1 MTKRYNSQKVA
12 FLTQHGKEQF
22 VAPLLDPFLDCQ
34 IVQVAGYDTDQ
45 LGTFSGEIK
54 RIENQIETARNKARI
69 GMRLANLPFGM
80 ASEGAF
86 VADPFGGLMSWNIE
100 VVLWIDDE
108 DQFEV
113 IGIAQGPARSLHR
126 PLRKIADLENFAQE
140 AGFPAHHLILR
151 PQSDQDT
158 RMVKGIANWDQLRK
172 AFIDCHALSANGL
185 VYAEND
191 HRAFCSPTRQDM
203 IVQATHDL
211 MKKFE
216 STCPACALPGFA
228 VTGQKSGLM
237 CRACGNTT
245 KAPMSYIMKC
255 NACHHSE
262 EKNQPNNGQTQASV
276 IFATLEPHV
285 RRSAMFI

>member
-86 VADPFGGLMSWNIE
+86 VADPFGGLMPWNIE

-113 IGIAQGPARSLHR
+113 VGIAQGPARSLHR
-126 PLRKIADLENFAQE
+126 SLRKIADLENFAQE

-172 AFIDCHALSANGL
+172 AFIECHALSANGL

-191 HRAFCSPTRQDM
+191 HRAFCSPTRQEM
-203 IVQATHDL
+203 IVRATHDL

-228 VTGQKSGLM
+228 VTGQKSGLT

-262 EKNQPNNGQTQASV
+262 EKKSTQQWADPSQCD
-276 IFATLEPHV
+276 FCNP
-285 RRSAMFI
+285 

>member
-22 VAPLLDPFLDCQ
+22 VAPLLEPFLDCQ

-69 GMRLANLPFGM
+69 GMRLANVPFGM

-86 VADPFGGLMSWNIE
+86 VADPFSGLMPWNIE
-100 VVLWIDDE
+100 VVLWVDDE

-126 PLRKIADLENFAQE
+126 SLRKIADLENFAQE

-172 AFIDCHALSANGL
+172 AFIDCHALSDNGL
-185 VYAEND
+185 VHAEND
-191 HRAFCSPTRQDM
+191 HRAFCSPTRQEM
-203 IVQATHDL
+203 IVRATHDL

-228 VTGQKSGLM
+228 ATGQKSGLM

-245 KAPMSYIMKC
+245 KAPMSYIMHC

-262 EKNQPNNGQTQASV
+262 EKKSTQQWADPSQCD
-276 IFATLEPHV
+276 FCNP
-285 RRSAMFI
+285 